1 VGTAK
6 IEHLEAR
13 LRKKDEVIAAVT
25 VELVRT
31 KKNLGRTERTMAHP
45 DERDAVV
52 DFLKRMNAL
61 TELSFAQLLP

>member
-25 VELVRT
+25 EELVRT
-31 KKNLGRTERTMAHP
+31 KKELGE
-45 DERDAVV
+45 D
-52 DFLKRMNAL
+52 
-61 TELSFAQLLP
+61 

>member
-1 VGTAK
+1 
-6 IEHLEAR
+6 
-13 LRKKDEVIAAVT
+13 
-25 VELVRT
+25 
-31 KKNLGRTERTMAHP
+31 MAHP